1 MKRQITNLLY
11 VLALSG
17 VLASCSKDN
26 EDEPVYGEATLKSFG
41 FYAEDNEG
49 ILFNDYMAT
58 AITPEIS
65 ILLPDYV
72 DKSALIARFEVTDD
86 DVVKVGQTQQTSGV
100 TVNNYTVPVDFIVSE
115 GTNNTKYT
123 INVGDLPA
131 AVWSRVATTSTSL
144 REFVMKVNPSSNIPY
159 LAYVLSS
166 DVSEN
171 QRAGVFKLDA
181 GQLVSV
187 GAETFSEGKAA
198 NIHMAFT
205 TEGTPYIAFADYTNI
220 NLTTPTATTNRASVM
235 YLNGTAWSYVGAK
248 GVTDVKITY
257 NDIVLKPDNQPILF
271 CMNDAA
277 GALAR
282 RELNISEFNGT
293 AWTTSIKMPGRP
305 ASQYAY
311 NITARLSNN
320 VIYLAVYNA
329 ESSTFSLYKNSAG
342 TWTTIADKYLDQ
354 GATKANLRDFDM
366 DVDANGNIYIAYA
379 DDQGTTGLY
388 RPKVKKYNAETA
400 TWSTIGSI
408 VNVDIDDTREFSLA
422 LSPAGIPYLLYRN
435 ASLFPEV
442 IFLDN
447 ETKQWTTPVVLDP
460 SKANNLY
467 IDFTS
472 NGIGYAAFTNTD
484 TDATLVYKLD
494 IPLAQ

>member
-1 MKRQITNLLY
+1 MKKQITNLLY
-11 VLALSG
+11 ILAVSG
-17 VLASCSKDN
+17 ALASCSKDG

-49 ILFNDYMAT
+49 ILFNDYVAA

-72 DKSALIARFEVTDD
+72 DKSALIARFEVTED
-86 DVVKVGQTQQTSGV
+86 DVVKVGQTAQTSGV
-100 TVNNYTVPVDFIVSE
+100 TANNYTVPVDFIVSE

-123 INVGDLPA
+123 INVGNLPA
-131 AVWSRVATTSTSL
+131 AVWSRVASTSTVL
-144 REFVMKVNPSSNIPY
+144 REFVMKVNPSSNVPY
-159 LAYVLSS
+159 IAYVLSN
-166 DVSEN
+166 DASEN
-171 QRAGVFKLDA
+171 QKAGVFNLDA

-187 GAETFSEGKAA
+187 GSQTLSEGKAA
-198 NIHMAFT
+198 NIRMAFNA
-205 TEGTPYIAFADYTNI
+205 EGTPYVSFADYTNI
-220 NLTTPTATTNRASVM
+220 NLTSPTTTTYRASVM
-235 YLNGTAWSYVGAK
+235 YLNGTSWSYVGAK
-248 GVTDVKITY
+248 GVTDVRVTF
-257 NDIVLKPDNQPILF
+257 NDLVLKPDNQPMLF
-271 CMNDAA
+271 CMNDVA
-277 GALAR
+277 GALAK

-293 AWTTSIKMPGRP
+293 GWTTSMTMPGRP

-379 DDQGTTGLY
+379 DDQGTAGLY
-388 RPKVKKYNAETA
+388 QPKVKKYDAGSG

-408 VNVDIDDTREFSLA
+408 LNLDIDDTREFSLA

-460 SKANNLY
+460 AIADNLY

-472 NGIGYAAFTNTD
+472 NGIGYAAFTNTG

-494 IPLAQ
+494 IPQAQ